1 MTIRNRWELFF
12 LFKLLLSQVDSQ
24 MIYFN
29 IFRHKTKH
37 SFVVFAGLS
46 RPSSTGYWGSTSA
59 KNLSISGLACR
70 TLKTQGNTSG
80 WVRTDRRLMLRI
92 QTGARLN
99 HVSTFIFIKLKKK
112 FIYTSYKAVLHFF
125 SKRWFLFVFQSTM
138 EDAWSFLQRGPSAS
152 GKWRTAPCLRPALFV
167 EQISV
172 RLHHQSLSQIPLPRV
187 LVDGCPEK
195 TWNTATR
202 SVCACARWNLVYVCA
217 RGLKAHWQMQP
228 LLSNK

>member
-29 IFRHKTKH
+29 IFRRKTKH

-80 WVRTDRRLMLRI
+80 WVRTDRRLMLRT

-125 SKRWFLFVFQSTM
+125 QNVDFSLFFRAQWRM
-138 EDAWSFLQRGPSAS
+138 RGHFYSA
-152 GKWRTAPCLRPALFV
+152 APRQV
-167 EQISV
+167 GSEE
-172 RLHHQSLSQIPLPRV
+172 LHRV
-187 LVDGCPEK
+187 
-195 TWNTATR
+195 
-202 SVCACARWNLVYVCA
+202 
-217 RGLKAHWQMQP
+217 
-228 LLSNK
+228 